1 MIRAAPAVFLLAIG
15 LPVVAGIAGTLAAS
29 FGHLPALGFTGPTLD
44 PWRELWAMPGLGRSL
59 WLSFSTGL
67 VATAAALIAAMAA
80 VATAWGR
87 LASGAA
93 ARLLAPVLAAPHA
106 AMALGLAFLLA
117 PSGWLARLIS
127 PWATGWTRP
136 PDLASVNDPLGLA
149 LGFGLFVKELPFLA
163 LVLLAALGPLP
174 VARMLAE
181 GRAMGY
187 PPAAI
192 WARAILPL
200 AYARIRLPIFVTL
213 AFAVSVVDMAILL
226 GPATPPPLSVAVL
239 RWMTAP
245 DPARMLPAAAGAVAM
260 LALSGAAV
268 LTWIG
273 GEKLAGAAFRRAAMA
288 GRRGGAAGPALRGA
302 GVLAA
307 LGLVAGLAALA
318 LLAIWSLAGRWRFPD
333 ALPADW
339 TLAAWAAPGAG
350 WGAAAATTL
359 GLGLGV
365 TAAALALALLW
376 LEAQDRGALPRARWL
391 TAAAVLPLLLPQ
403 VGFLYG
409 VTAASLAAGLPGGTL
424 AVGWAQVLF
433 AFPYVLVALAGP
445 WRAMDAGMLASAAA
459 LGAGPGRRFLAVK
472 LPVLAGPI
480 LTAAAIGFAVSV
492 AQYLPTLLLGG
503 GRVATLTTEA
513 VALASGVD
521 RRLPAVMAAAQA
533 ALPLVAFAL
542 ALWLPGRLF
551 RNRRGLAGGG
561 LA

>member
-80 VATAWGR
+80 VAAAWGR

-136 PDLASVNDPLGLA
+136 PDLATVNDPLGLA

-273 GEKLAGAAFRRAAMA
+273 GEKLAGAALRRAAMA
-288 GRRGGAAGPALRGA
+288 GRRGSAAGPALRGA

-424 AVGWAQVLF
+424 AVAWAQVLF

-521 RRLPAVMAAAQA
+521 RRLPAVLAAAQA

>member
-1 MIRAAPAVFLLAIG
+1 MIRAAPAVFLLVIG
-15 LPVVAGIAGTLAAS
+15 LPVAAGLAGTLAAS
-29 FGHLPALGFTGPTLD
+29 FGHLPALGFTGPTLA
-44 PWRELWAMPGLGRSL
+44 PWRELAAMPGLGRSL
-59 WLSFSTGL
+59 WLSLSTGVL
-67 VATAAALIAAMAA
+67 ATAAALLAAMAL
-80 VATAWGR
+80 VAAAWGR
-87 LASGAA
+87 LTSGAA

-117 PSGWLARLIS
+117 PSGWLVRLIS
-127 PWATGWTRP
+127 PWATGWARP
-136 PDLASVNDPLGLA
+136 PDLATVNDPLGLA
-149 LGFGLFVKELPFLA
+149 LAFGLFVKELPFLA
-163 LVLLAALGPLP
+163 LVLLAALGQVP
-174 VARMLAE
+174 VARLLAE

-187 PPAAI
+187 PPATV

-200 AYARIRLPIFVTL
+200 AYARIRLPVFVTL

-239 RWMTAP
+239 RAMTAP
-245 DPARMLPAAAGAVAM
+245 DPAGMLPAAAGAVAM
-260 LALSGAAV
+260 LALAGAAV
-268 LTWIG
+268 LAWVA
-273 GEKLAGAAFRRAAMA
+273 GERLAGVALRRAAMA
-288 GRRGGAAGPALRGA
+288 GRRRGAAGPALRAA
-302 GVLAA
+302 GLAA
-307 LGLVAGLAALA
+307 GLGLAAGFAALA
-318 LLAIWSLAGRWRFPD
+318 LLALWSLAGRWRFPD
-333 ALPADW
+333 ALPGDW
-339 TLAAWAAPGAG
+339 SLAAWVAPGAG

-359 GLGLGV
+359 GLGLAV

-391 TAAAVLPLLLPQ
+391 TAVAVLPLLLPQ

-409 VTAASLAAGLPGGTL
+409 VTAAGLAAGLPGGPL
-424 AVGWAQVLF
+424 AVIWAQVLF

-445 WRAMDAGMLASAAA
+445 WRALDPAMLASAAA

-521 RRLPAVMAAAQA
+521 RRQPAVMAAAQA
-533 ALPLVAFAL
+533 ALPLLAFAM

>member
-1 MIRAAPAVFLLAIG
+1 MIRAAPAVFLLVIG
-15 LPVVAGIAGTLAAS
+15 LPVAAGLAGTLAAA

-44 PWRELWAMPGLGRSL
+44 PWREFLAMPGLARSAL
-59 WLSFSTGL
+59 LSLGTGL
-67 VATAAALIAAMAA
+67 GATAAALLAAMAA
-80 VATAWGR
+80 VAAFWGR
-87 LASGAA
+87 MSSGAA

-106 AMALGLAFLLA
+106 AMAVGLAFLLA
-117 PSGWLARLIS
+117 PSGWVARLLS

-136 PDLASVNDPLGLA
+136 PDLATVNDPLGLA
-149 LGFGLFVKELPFLA
+149 LAFGLFVKELPFLA
-163 LVLLAALGPLP
+163 LVLLAALGQMP
-174 VARMLAE
+174 VARLLAE

-187 PPAAI
+187 PPAVV

-200 AYARIRLPIFVTL
+200 AYARVRLPLFVTL

-226 GPATPPPLSVAVL
+226 GPSTPPPLAVAVL
-239 RWMTAP
+239 RGMVAP
-245 DPARMLPAAAGAVAM
+245 DAARMLPAAAGAVAM
-260 LALSGAAV
+260 LALTGATI
-268 LTWIG
+268 LFWR
-273 GEKLAGAAFRRAAMA
+273 LAERFARVALRRAAMA
-288 GRRGGAAGPALRGA
+288 GRRGGTAGPVLRGA
-302 GVLAA
+302 ALAA
-307 LGLVAGLAALA
+307 GLGLAAGFAALFLLA
-318 LLAIWSLAGRWRFPD
+318 LWSVAGRWRFPD
-333 ALPADW
+333 PLPADW
-339 TLAAWAAPGAG
+339 SLAAWAAPGAG

-359 GLGLGV
+359 GLGAGV

-376 LEAQDRGALPRARWL
+376 LEAQDRGALPRGRGL
-391 TAAAVLPLLLPQ
+391 TAVAVLPLLLPQ

-409 VTAASLAAGLPGGTL
+409 VTAASLAAGLSGGAL
-424 AVGWAQVLF
+424 AVTWAQVLF

-445 WRAMDAGMLASAAA
+445 WRAMDPAMLASAAA
-459 LGAGPGRRFLAVK
+459 LGAEPGRRFLAVK

-521 RRLPAVMAAAQA
+521 RRLPAVMAVAQA
-533 ALPLVAFAL
+533 ALPLLAFAL